1 MGKFNI
7 ALDNLKGVRRC
18 IIRTIKHSETLR
30 RKDVLT
36 LVEKEGYIVAEL
48 IDAIYAK
55 SKDRE
60 FLDSLRKFRLMDR
73 DDGILIQEGEKIG
86 MQKGLLEGEKRGML
100 KGEETAKRGI
110 ARALLN
116 RGLAQDLV
124 AQSTG
129 LSPQDIAKLAEEV
142 ESSPA

>member
-60 FLDSLRKFRLMDR
+60 FVGSLRKFRLMDR
-73 DDGILIQEGEKIG
+73 DDGIIAQEFEKI
-86 MQKGLLEGEKRGML
+86 GML
-100 KGEETAKRGI
+100 KGEKTAKSEI
-110 ARALLN
+110 AKALLAS
-116 RGLAQDLV
+116 GLAQDFV